1 MTYIGS
7 GKLASIING
16 KKNCGDIIVWGRR
29 LKNTKLS
36 DLKYVKNS
44 QVVYLD
50 TIDLHSLDSTFL
62 KLRFLFTLYKLE
74 KILMRIILKLWC
86 SKLCQIHIPI
96 ISESNAWKNLTDRNG
111 QRVYGLTYN
120 GVIDLIEYVVESDI
134 CLITSTTIKNML
146 KNNKLEKSELNVSQS
161 LSLKMVKNLKSC

>member
-1 MTYIGS
+1 MKYIGS

-16 KKNCGDIIVWGRR
+16 QKNCEDIIVWGRR
-29 LKNTKLS
+29 LKNTQLS
-36 DLKYVKNS
+36 DLKKIKNS
-44 QVVYLD
+44 HVVYLD

-96 ISESNAWKNLTDRNG
+96 ISESNAWKNLTDPNG
-111 QRVYGLTYN
+111 QRVYGLTYD
-120 GVIDLIEYVVESDI
+120 GLIGLIEYVVESNI
-134 CLITSTTIKNML
+134 YLIRSTTINNML
-146 KNNKLEKSELNVSQS
+146 KNNKIEKSELYVSQS
-161 LSLKMVKNLKSC
+161 FNKNGKNLKSC